1 MKVYSFVFVVGLLNL
16 AIPFLGFP
24 ILVRRYM
31 FVTIGITS
39 ILYALY
45 VRAIIKE
52 QEAGLS
58 QPVQKRAPVEKSAPR
73 QAESV
78 RTIEQVVEM
87 REAPEKITMSDVK
100 PKRRGRKPKMSAGI
114 TIQEE

>member
-1 MKVYSFVFVVGLLNL
+1 MKVYTFVFTVGLLNL

-24 ILVRRYM
+24 IIVRQYM
-31 FVTIGITS
+31 FVTIGVMS

-52 QEAGLS
+52 REAGLS
-58 QPVQKRAPVEKSAPR
+58 QPAQRSAPVEKVAPR
-73 QAESV
+73 HESV

-87 REAPEKITMSDVK
+87 REVHEKVTMSDVK
-100 PKRRGRKPKMSAGI
+100 PKRRGRAPKV

>member
-1 MKVYSFVFVVGLLNL
+1 MKVYTFVFVVGLLNL
-16 AIPFLGFP
+16 TIPFLGFP
-24 ILVRRYM
+24 IVVRQYL
-31 FVTIGITS
+31 FVTLGITS

-58 QPVQKRAPVEKSAPR
+58 QPAQRRAPVEKSVSG

-87 REAPEKITMSDVK
+87 KEVHEKVTMSDVK
-100 PKRRGRKPKMSAGI
+100 PKRKARKPRVSAGV
-114 TIQEE
+114 TAQEE